1 MDGSQRVIDPS
12 AAPVAVWRLQSP
24 ATAAGAVA
32 LIELTGPP
40 LSLDAA
46 FAALTLRPIPVGGV
60 ALRTLPGIDDLLI
73 ARWSPTVATLM
84 PHGGLAVTREVC
96 QELERRGINPAP
108 STPPPTVESYPH
120 ASNQLEARMLRA
132 LEAAA
137 SPLAVDLLLTQPPR
151 WHAAG
156 WKPNCTNHPDPTPRD
171 RQLNRLI
178 SPPLVVAI
186 GPPNVGKSTIV
197 NALAQR
203 QVSIVADLPGT
214 TRDHVG
220 VVLNVGGLVIRYVD
234 APGVR
239 KTTDSI
245 EQQAITLALALANTA
260 DLVLLISDA
269 SPESR
274 GELSSMFPR
283 ITNKATLHVQSRA
296 DLVKGDTHARVRLE
310 AMHQNPA
317 AGAARLATAIREAL
331 LPVAA
336 LTDPAPWNFQV
347 PAGE

>member
-32 LIELTGPP
+32 LIELIGD
-40 LSLDAA
+40 LDAA
-46 FAALTLRPIPVGGV
+46 FSALTLRTVPVGGV
-60 ALRTLPGIDDLLI
+60 ALRTLQGIDDLLI
-73 ARWSPTVATLM
+73 ARWAPTLATLM

-96 QELERRGINPAP
+96 QELERRGIAPAP
-108 STPPPTVESYPH
+108 STPHPTVESYPH
-120 ASNQLEARMLRA
+120 ASNQLESRMLRA

-137 SPLAVDLLLTQPPR
+137 SPLAVDLLLAQPPR

-156 WKPNCTNHPDPTPRD
+156 WNPDRSNLPEPSPRD
-171 RQLNRLI
+171 RQLNRLL

-239 KTTDSI
+239 KTTDPI
-245 EQQAITLALALANTA
+245 EQQAITLALALANAA
-260 DLVLLISDA
+260 DLLLIIADA
-269 SPESR
+269 APESMH
-274 GELSSMFPR
+274 ELAQLLPR
-283 ITNKATLHVQSRA
+283 LNNAAIVHIQSRA
-296 DLVKGDTHARVRLE
+296 DLVPGTTQATLRLE
-310 AMHQNPA
+310 AMHQHPA
-317 AGAARLATAIREAL
+317 AGASRIAAAIREAL
-331 LPVAA
+331 VPDVA
-336 LTDPAPWNFQV
+336 LTDPAPWKFQV
-347 PAGE
+347 PPAV